1 MNAGSSEPRF
11 CRLEQAVGVGAAC
24 PEGGCPF
31 WEPGGA
37 VLDGRCIVEGI
48 DFSRDRDVARWLLGI
63 RQRLEEP
70 SAPPPG

>member
-1 MNAGSSEPRF
+1 
-11 CRLEQAVGVGAAC
+11 
-24 PEGGCPF
+24 
-31 WEPGGA
+31 

>member
-1 MNAGSSEPRF
+1 MVDSRAEPHL
-11 CRLEQAVGVGAAC
+11 CRLEEAAGRRLVC
-24 PEGGCPF
+24 PEDECAF